1 MSKGPEALVGKQ
13 FVDMTLKVFT
23 QSLHTLMWFGDPSC
37 GPAAEKLSK
46 AAEEGKVDAK
56 YILISVIILPSS
68 KTNGRGLHQT
78 PGKLGGFRRAEAIG
92 INSSLLALQR
102 VISARVESKDHV
114 PYRDS
119 KLTLILK
126 QALMVCVGFSYI
138 RKEAIDAGNS
148 RTTAIVTC
156 RSDES
161 HGDQTLSSI
170 RFGQMAA
177 TSVESARNT
186 VLGAIRRCRQQMHQ
200 MEIRGNQHLPVYHT
214 LKIRLQELELKAKE
228 LNV

>member
-1 MSKGPEALVGKQ
+1 M
-13 FVDMTLKVFT
+13 
-23 QSLHTLMWFGDPSC
+23 
-37 GPAAEKLSK
+37 
-46 AAEEGKVDAK
+46 
-56 YILISVIILPSS
+56 
-68 KTNGRGLHQT
+68 
-78 PGKLGGFRRAEAIG
+78 
-92 INSSLLALQR
+92 
-102 VISARVESKDHV
+102 
-114 PYRDS
+114 
-119 KLTLILK
+119 
-126 QALMVCVGFSYI
+126 
-138 RKEAIDAGNS
+138 GNS

-170 RFGQMAA
+170 RFGQMAGKISNTATTAA